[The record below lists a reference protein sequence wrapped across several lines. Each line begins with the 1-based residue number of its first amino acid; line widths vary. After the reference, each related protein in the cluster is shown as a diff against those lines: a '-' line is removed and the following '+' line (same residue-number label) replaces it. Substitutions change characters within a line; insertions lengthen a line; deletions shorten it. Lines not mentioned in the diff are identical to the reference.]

1 MGRSR
6 RIRTADPAVV
16 AIDLHRG
23 HLDPAIATMALAADL
38 AERVV
43 AANARFFRSCRRFDE
58 CDDSEKN
65 PGVVQLVENCFAMAW
80 NFSQD

>member
-1 MGRSR
+1 
-6 RIRTADPAVV
+6 
-16 AIDLHRG
+16 
-23 HLDPAIATMALAADL
+23 MALAADL

-65 PGVVQLVENCFAMAW
+65 PGVVQLVENCFAMA
-80 NFSQD
+80 